1 MNNYEKLE
9 KEFSPEFRNKVEART
24 KQLIADEVNLREL
37 RQALDCTQSKV
48 AKALGISQDN
58 VSRLEQRSDL
68 LLSTIRG
75 YVEAM
80 GGQLKLI
87 VELPHN
93 NSVLRCEITG
103 IGDLKDTG
111 RKRHR
116 KEGTKKSHLACA

>member
-68 LLSTIRG
+68 LLSTITRIRRG
-75 YVEAM
+75 D
-80 GGQLKLI
+80 GRT
-87 VELPHN
+87 VELDCRA
-93 NSVLRCEITG
+93 S
-103 IGDLKDTG
+103 
-111 RKRHR
+111 
-116 KEGTKKSHLACA
+116 S